1 MDISQFE
8 VPAEQ
13 LRWVCDPEALGFAST
28 AELEPAGEP
37 IGQQRAMAAVDFGAN
52 IPSHGYNIFVL
63 GPVGSGRS
71 TMTRQALEAIAA
83 EQATPSDW
91 CYAYNFHEPRASI
104 VLELEAGDG
113 RRLADDVD
121 ELIEDITQAIEN
133 TFESEEY
140 QDQRDELLRE
150 FREERSREMHAFEEQ
165 AEEAGFTIGR
175 SPGGLVVAPAA
186 DGEVMSPQ
194 DYDALGEEE
203 RQALDNKRQ
212 ELQDNLV
219 DLMQDLRRREKEAR
233 KDLRELD
240 RQTIQFATNHL
251 IDELS
256 EQYKQYDAV
265 LRHFEQMKQD
275 LVENVA
281 RFRDGEEHTP
291 PFPIPD
297 AFITGERVPYDRYRI
312 NALVTRSDAEGAP
325 VVFEMNP
332 TLDRLTGEVE
342 YQTRMGAL
350 ITDFTMI
357 KPGALHKAN
366 GGYLLLEAEAV
377 LRQPFAWEA
386 LKRCLKNQQI
396 RVESI
401 QDQLRLVSMVSLEP
415 EPIPLN
421 VKVVL
426 IGTPFIYYLLH
437 THDDEF
443 SKLFKVNAD
452 FNVIM
457 DRTDQTVQEYA
468 RFIAAKCQDEGLP
481 PFSAEAVAKV
491 MEFGVRTAADQ
502 AKLTTMFGDVVD
514 LVREAT
520 YWAQQNG
527 DPKLVEAA
535 DVNYALEQS
544 IWRSNR
550 IEERVLEMIE
560 QGTLMIDTTGVAV
573 GQINGLQ
580 IIPLGDYPFGMPGR
594 ITARS
599 FLGTTG
605 VINIEREAKL
615 SGPIHDKG
623 VLILSGYL
631 REKYAAEQPL
641 SCAASISFEQSYS
654 QVEGDSASCAE
665 LLALLSSL
673 SQIPLRQDI
682 AMTGSVNQH
691 GLLQPIGGVTR
702 KIEGFF
708 HTCKVKGLTG
718 DQGVLIPAS
727 NVRNLMLREEVV
739 AAVRA
744 GEFHIWAVATVDQAL
759 EICTD
764 APAGEP
770 DEEGDYPPDTVH
782 YAVQAR
788 LREMAETYKEYAHP
802 SGDSTTESQD

>member
-8 VPAEQ
+8 VPVEQ
-13 LRWVCDPEALGFAST
+13 LRWVCDPETLGFAST

-71 TMTRQALEAIAA
+71 TMTRQALEAIAT
-83 EQATPSDW
+83 EQPTPSDW
-91 CYAYNFHEPRASI
+91 CYAYNFGEPRAPL

-113 RRLADDVD
+113 RRLGDDVD
-121 ELIEDITQAIEN
+121 ELIEDITQAIED
-133 TFESEEY
+133 TFESQEY

-150 FREERSREMHAFEEQ
+150 FREERTREMRGFEEE
-165 AEEAGFTIGR
+165 AEKAGFTIGR

-186 DGEVMSPQ
+186 EGEVMSPQ
-194 DYDALGEEE
+194 EYDALSEED
-203 RQALDNKRQ
+203 RKALDKKRQ

-219 DLMQDLRRREKEAR
+219 DLLQDLRRREKEAR
-233 KDLRELD
+233 KELRELD
-240 RQTIQFATNHL
+240 RQTIQFATTHL

-256 EQYKQYDAV
+256 EKYKQYDAV
-265 LRHFEQMKQD
+265 IRHFEQMKQD

-325 VVFEMNP
+325 VISEMNP
-332 TLDRLTGEVE
+332 TIDNLTGEIE

-377 LRQPFAWEA
+377 LRRPFAWEA
-386 LKRCLKNQQI
+386 LKRCLKNRQI
-396 RVESI
+396 RIESI
-401 QDQLRLVSMVSLEP
+401 QDQLRLVSTVSLEP

-426 IGTPFIYYLLH
+426 LGTPFIYYLLH
-437 THDDEF
+437 TYDDEF
-443 SKLFKVNAD
+443 GKLFKVNAD
-452 FNVIM
+452 FNVVM
-457 DRTDQTVQEYA
+457 DRTEQTTHDYA

-481 PFSAEAVAKV
+481 PLSAEAVAKV

-502 AKLTTMFGDVVD
+502 AKLTTMFGEVVD

-527 DPKLVEAA
+527 DPEIVQAE

-550 IEERVLEMIE
+550 VEERILEMIQ
-560 QGTLMIDTTGVAV
+560 QGTLMIDTTGAAV
-573 GQINGLQ
+573 GQINALQ
-580 IIPLGDYPFGMPGR
+580 IIPLGAYPIGMPGR

-631 REKYAAEQPL
+631 RQKYASEQPL
-641 SCAASISFEQSYS
+641 SCAASISFEQSYT
-654 QVEGDSASCAE
+654 QIEGDSASCAE

-682 AMTGSVNQH
+682 ALTGSVNQH
-691 GLLQPIGGVTR
+691 GLLQPIGGVTH

-708 HTCKVKGLTG
+708 QACKVTALTG

-739 AAVRA
+739 EAVRA
-744 GEFHIWAVATVDQAL
+744 GKFHIWAAETADQAL
-759 EICTD
+759 AICTGV
-764 APAGEP
+764 PAGEP
-770 DEEGDYPPDTVH
+770 DEQGNYPAGTVH
-782 YAVQAR
+782 CAVQER

-802 SGDSTTESQD
+802 SGDSTTDPQG